1 MWIGMSS
8 INNLTSKIIEDANNT
23 AKGLIEEAKN
33 IEKKLIDEKI
43 AKAEEEKKL
52 MISKAEAEAKT
63 RAERIIS
70 NAQLQ
75 VRNMKLG
82 AKGEILDNSFS
93 TALEKLNQL
102 SKDEFLKFMKNS
114 ILSLNIDG
122 DEEIILGHN
131 NNIVTSKFI
140 NELNNALIDLGK
152 KGELKLSSEKRDI
165 QGGYILARNGI
176 EINNTFEALIK
187 SLRDELEAEV
197 ISALFN

>member
-1 MWIGMSS
+1 MWIDMSS

-33 IEKKLIDEKI
+33 MEKKFINEKI
-43 AKAEEEKKL
+43 AKAEEEKKI

-82 AKGEILDNSFS
+82 VKGEVLDNTFN
-93 TALEKLNQL
+93 TTLEKLNQI
-102 SKDEFLKFMKNS
+102 SKEEFFKFMKNS
-114 ILSLNIDG
+114 ILSIDIDG
-122 DEEIILGHN
+122 DEEVILGDN
-131 NNIVTSKFI
+131 NNIVTPEFI
-140 NELNNALIDLGK
+140 NELNNALIALGK

-165 QGGYILARNGI
+165 QGGYILAKNGI
-176 EINNTFEALIK
+176 EINNTFEALIM

-197 ISALFN
+197 INALFN